1 MDEGNGVVDVPR
13 AGAGAAD
20 MRASTETPEAAEARR
35 SAAASKL
42 SVGDGEEDEDA
53 ELDDFALSS
62 GGEDD
67 GAGAAGGKEPALDRA
82 MMNELLLV
90 CSNLG
95 MLRVQHEG
103 EEPVLMRGEDCEE
116 WIHDLQRAIRRDHAK
131 FKLVA
136 KQLGKWKI
144 LQKKLLPLLLN
155 HQHDW
160 CVCHVMHGCDVCGEE
175 EEEEEERVPDTRLS
189 VHPPGRSCSPS

>member
-1 MDEGNGVVDVPR
+1 MAR
-13 AGAGAAD
+13 AGRDDEEMRAARMGAAD
-20 MRASTETPEAAEARR
+20 VSDSEETPAAAEVRR
-35 SAAASKL
+35 AAAASNL
-42 SVGDGEEDEDA
+42 NADDEDA

-62 GGEDD
+62 GDED
-67 GAGAAGGKEPALDRA
+67 GGGPAGKEPALDRA

-95 MLRVQHEG
+95 MLRVQNEG

-131 FKLVA
+131 YKLVA
-136 KQLGKWKI
+136 KQLGKWKV

-160 CVCHVMHGCDVCGEE
+160 YNGACA
-175 EEEEEERVPDTRLS
+175 RL
-189 VHPPGRSCSPS
+189 